1 MLEDRNSDIFFL
13 PQKHQS
19 DETEAR
25 MAVDKKAW
33 RSSNE
38 QERHYSRR
46 LFFARILPAM
56 PASSGVEDHFITRQ
70 VHRPPVPVALCMT
83 RRNGI

>member
-46 LFFARILPAM
+46 LFLRVSFQPCQRHPALKIISSPVKFTVRRCRLPCA
-56 PASSGVEDHFITRQ
+56 
-70 VHRPPVPVALCMT
+70 
-83 RRNGI
+83 